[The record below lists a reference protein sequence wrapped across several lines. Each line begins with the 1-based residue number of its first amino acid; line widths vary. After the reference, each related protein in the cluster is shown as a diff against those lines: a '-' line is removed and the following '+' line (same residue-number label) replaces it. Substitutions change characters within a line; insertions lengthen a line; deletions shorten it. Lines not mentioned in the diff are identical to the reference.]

1 MANQRKPKTSWGGSR
16 KGAGRKPKNPPPSE
30 YVPGPGEGFYITAAT
45 GATGG
50 ATAIPG
56 SNNNMFTAAQQKLR
70 EGVEAMFKMGKVL
83 KCPESL
89 DEDAREEWNRLMAC
103 YAAQESDI
111 LCTLDITM
119 LRLFCESKGRYAK
132 AYKTWTELLQ
142 GKIIV
147 DNERIQKMIDRCFKV
162 MDKETMTMKMLA
174 PDLCLTISGRAKAGL
189 LAAKADQEQES
200 AAADQLMSFFSS
212 GSNGGDEE

>member
-1 MANQRKPKTSWGGSR
+1 MANQRKPSSKWGGSR
-16 KGAGRKPKNPPPSE
+16 KGAGRKPKNPAPSE
-30 YVPGPGEGFYITAAT
+30 YVPGPGEGFYISAKDTSSGRT
-45 GATGG
+45 PT
-50 ATAIPG
+50 PG
-56 SNNNMFTAAQQKLR
+56 CNSNSFSVAQQKIR

-89 DEDAREEWNRLMAC
+89 DDDAKEEWNRLMAC
-103 YAAQESDI
+103 YASQESDI

-119 LRLFCESKGRYAK
+119 LRLFCESKSRYVK
-132 AYKTWTELLQ
+132 AYETWKNLLQ

-162 MDKETMTMKMLA
+162 MDKETATMKNLA

-200 AAADQLMSFFSS
+200 QAAEELMAFF
-212 GSNGGDEE
+212 NGGE